1 MEEGKEMQRQRGF
14 LHFYD
19 TEMEEDPMA
28 LPLSMS
34 CAYVQS
40 VENFSQGISLNKE
53 TIEHAE
59 TKENS
64 QRRPNN
70 NNIVTKY
77 SQGSLVPSQRLQ
89 VVF

>member
-34 CAYVQS
+34 CAYV
-40 VENFSQGISLNKE
+40 
-53 TIEHAE
+53 
-59 TKENS
+59 
-64 QRRPNN
+64 
-70 NNIVTKY
+70 
-77 SQGSLVPSQRLQ
+77 
-89 VVF
+89 